1 MPELIS
7 PAQPQSTA
15 SAKTRSISRSDVN
28 FWVDLLLLVVFL
40 TLVWVSVILRFVFP
54 PATAAVGW
62 TLWGL
67 AYDDWVGVQF
77 GVLSMLALVVLLHV
91 MLHWSWVCG
100 VVAKSL
106 PRRRA
111 RTIRLDEGTQTLYG
125 VGLLISLV
133 NVVGLAIAAAALMI
147 RNSG

>member
-7 PAQPQSTA
+7 LAKPQSTA
-15 SAKTRSISRSDVN
+15 SAKSPSISRTDVN
-28 FWVDLLLLVVFL
+28 FWVDVLLLVVFL

-54 PATAAVGW
+54 PATTAVGW

-77 GVLSMLALVVLLHV
+77 SVLATLALVVLLHV
-91 MLHWSWVCG
+91 MLHWSWICG

-106 PRRRA
+106 SWRRA
-111 RTIRLDEGTQTLYG
+111 RPIRLDEGTQTLYG
-125 VGLLISLV
+125 VGLLIALV

-147 RNSG
+147 RSVG